1 MVLTTPSLPSRRAWL
16 RDALLVLALAVPAS
30 GFAAPGPDAPPLLLA
45 EVLRGDVDVSRY
57 WVSEKLDG
65 ARALWDGHS
74 LRFRSGRPVN
84 APAWFVAGLPAEPLD
99 GELWIARGRFE
110 ALSGI
115 VRRRQPRDE
124 DWRQVKFMVFEL
136 PDGAGSFS
144 ERIDRLRAIVER
156 AGVPWLQLVE
166 QFRVADRAALQAK
179 LDEVV
184 AGGGEGLMLHRADAP
199 YLTGRSDAL
208 LKLKPLLDTE
218 ARVLAIQ
225 PGQGPVGRRPARLH
239 GQPGGPGR
247 RLGPAGVRRE
257 RHRRQPQRSARCD
270 GGLSLGR
277 RDGLGFRGGVHGNP
291 PKQKN
296 MAQPAPPGRTG
307 PQAELQ
313 DRTRKNFGRARPESP
328 AGAGDQQ
335 ERVRPSGP

>member
-1 MVLTTPSLPSRRAWL
+1 MVLTSPSLPSRRAWL

-84 APAWFVAGLPAEPLD
+84 APAWFVAGLPAEALD

-156 AGVPWLQLVE
+156 ADVPWLQLVE

-208 LKLKPLLDTE
+208 LKLKPLLDAE
-218 ARVLAIQ
+218 ATVIAHL
-225 PGQGPVGRRPARLH
+225 PGRGRLEGMMGALLVETAQGVRFQLGTGFSDAQRRDPPPVGSQVTFSYRDLTRD
-239 GQPGGPGR
+239 
-247 RLGPAGVRRE
+247 GVPRFASYLRRRE
-257 RHRRQPQRSARCD
+257 
-270 GGLSLGR
+270 
-277 RDGLGFRGGVHGNP
+277 
-291 PKQKN
+291 
-296 MAQPAPPGRTG
+296 
-307 PQAELQ
+307 
-313 DRTRKNFGRARPESP
+313 NF
-328 AGAGDQQ
+328 
-335 ERVRPSGP
+335 

>member
-1 MVLTTPSLPSRRAWL
+1 MPSRRAWL

-30 GFAAPGPDAPPLLLA
+30 GFAARGPDAPPLLLA
-45 EVLRGDVDVSRY
+45 EVLRGEVDVTRY

-84 APAWFVAGLPAEPLD
+84 APAWFVAGLPAEALD

-156 AGVPWLQLVE
+156 ADVPWLQAVE

-208 LKLKPLLDTE
+208 LKLKPLLDAE
-218 ARVLAIQ
+218 ATVIAHL
-225 PGQGPVGRRPARLH
+225 PGRGRLEGMMGALLVETAQGVRFQLGTGFSDALRRDPPPVGSQVTFLYRDLTRD
-239 GQPGGPGR
+239 
-247 RLGPAGVRRE
+247 GVPRFASYLRRRE
-257 RHRRQPQRSARCD
+257 
-270 GGLSLGR
+270 
-277 RDGLGFRGGVHGNP
+277 
-291 PKQKN
+291 
-296 MAQPAPPGRTG
+296 
-307 PQAELQ
+307 
-313 DRTRKNFGRARPESP
+313 NF
-328 AGAGDQQ
+328 
-335 ERVRPSGP
+335 